1 MNEYFFLRFEADG
14 SPYPNA
20 KEYGN
25 VVRKPLLSLARFPDD
40 TLPCDIYNVPGLH
53 CKTGITGKLVKEIEK
68 SFPDNETTGEGT
80 KFVDKFLDDNSVN
93 RAEYQGSHSFEGNHA
108 RKLLRIIGRMRHEVD
123 HLESE
128 NADKERIMKIIS
140 TLEAFDEVVVACF
153 SKQLIGDYKA
163 AIAAFSKAYMELHK
177 VYKVTVPVK
186 AHLIMDNVVPQIKRR
201 HPGYGIGVVTEQ
213 AFESAHHSF
222 SVEWAKTKI
231 NSITHPDYPQALL
244 DCVVR

>member
-14 SPYPNA
+14 SPFPNA

-40 TLPCDIYNVPGLH
+40 TLLSDIYNVPGLH

-80 KFVDKFLDDNSVN
+80 KFVDEFLDGNN
-93 RAEYQGSHSFEGNHA
+93 IHRAEYQGSHSFEGNHA

-123 HLESE
+123 FLESE
-128 NADKERIMKIIS
+128 GVNKERIMKIIS

-186 AHLIMDNVVPQIKRR
+186 AHLVMHHIVPQIERR
-201 HPGYGIGVVTEQ
+201 HPGNGIGVVTEQ

-222 SVEWAKTKI
+222 KMEWEKTKI
-231 NSITHPDYPQALL
+231 TNINHPDYPKALL

>member
-1 MNEYFFLRFEADG
+1 MNEYFTLRFEADG
-14 SPYPNA
+14 SPHHNA
-20 KEYGN
+20 KEYLN
-25 VVRKPLLSLARFPDD
+25 TVRKPLLSLARFPDD
-40 TLPCDIYNVPGLH
+40 TLLSDIYNVPGLH

-80 KFVDKFLDDNSVN
+80 KFVNEFLDDNNVH

-123 HLESE
+123 FLESE
-128 NADKERIMKIIS
+128 GADKERIRKIIA
-140 TLEAFDEVVVACF
+140 TLEAFDEVVVTCF

-163 AIAAFSKAYMELHK
+163 AIRAFSEAYMELHK

-186 AHLIMDNVVPQIKRR
+186 AHLVMNHVSLQIERR

-222 SVEWAKTKI
+222 KMEWAKTKI
-231 NSITHPDYPQALL
+231 NDINHPDYPEALL

>member
-1 MNEYFFLRFEADG
+1 MRE
-14 SPYPNA
+14 
-20 KEYGN
+20 
-25 VVRKPLLSLARFPDD
+25 PLLSLARYPDE
-40 TLPCDIYNVPGLH
+40 TLLCDIYNVPGLH
-53 CKTGITGKLVKEIEK
+53 CKTGVTAKLIKEIEQ
-68 SFPDNETTGEGT
+68 SFSGNEETGKGT
-80 KFVDKFLDDNSVN
+80 KFVDKFLDENKNSVH
-93 RAEYQGSHSFEGNHA
+93 RTEYQGSHSFEGNHA

-128 NADKERIMKIIS
+128 NANKERIMKIIS

-163 AIAAFSKAYMELHK
+163 AIAAFSEAYMELHE

-186 AHLIMDNVVPQIKRR
+186 AHLIMDHVVPQIERR

>member
-1 MNEYFFLRFEADG
+1 ML
-14 SPYPNA
+14 
-20 KEYGN
+20 
-25 VVRKPLLSLARFPDD
+25 KPLLSLARFPDD
-40 TLPCDIYNVPGLH
+40 TLLSDIYNVPGLH

-80 KFVDKFLDDNSVN
+80 KFVNEFLDDNNVH

-123 HLESE
+123 FLESE
-128 NADKERIMKIIS
+128 GADKERIRKIIG
-140 TLEAFDEVVVACF
+140 TLETFDEVVVTCF

-163 AIAAFSKAYMELHK
+163 AIVAFSKAYMELHK

-186 AHLIMDNVVPQIKRR
+186 AHLVMHHIVPQIERR
-201 HPGYGIGVVTEQ
+201 HPGNGIGVVTEQ
-213 AFESAHHSF
+213 AFKSAHHSF
-222 SVEWAKTKI
+222 KMECEKTKI
-231 NSITHPDYPQALL
+231 TNINHPDYPKALL

>member
-1 MNEYFFLRFEADG
+1 MAAG
-14 SPYPNA
+14 SPWPNA
-20 KEYGN
+20 KEYLN
-25 VVRKPLLSLARFPDD
+25 AVRKPLLSLSRYPDE
-40 TLPCDIYNVPGLH
+40 TLLCDIYNVPGLH
-53 CKTGITGKLVKEIEK
+53 CKTGVTAKLIKEIER
-68 SFPDNETTGEGT
+68 SFSGNEET
-80 KFVDKFLDDNSVN
+80 
-93 RAEYQGSHSFEGNHA
+93 GSHSFEGNHA

-128 NADKERIMKIIS
+128 NANKERIEKIIG
-140 TLEAFDEVVVACF
+140 TLEAFDEVVVTCF

-163 AIAAFSKAYMELHK
+163 AIAAFSEAYMELHE

-186 AHLIMDNVVPQIKRR
+186 AHLIMDHVVPQIERR

-222 SVEWAKTKI
+222 SVEWEKTKI
-231 NSITHPDYPQALL
+231 NSISHPDYPQALL

>member
-1 MNEYFFLRFEADG
+1 M
-14 SPYPNA
+14 
-20 KEYGN
+20 
-25 VVRKPLLSLARFPDD
+25 RKPLLSLARFPDD
-40 TLPCDIYNVPGLH
+40 TLLSDIYNVPGLH

-80 KFVDKFLDDNSVN
+80 KFVNEFLDDNNVH

-123 HLESE
+123 FLESE
-128 NADKERIMKIIS
+128 GVNKERIMKIIS
-140 TLEAFDEVVVACF
+140 TLEAFDEVVVTCF
-153 SKQLIGDYKA
+153 SKQLIGDYKE

-186 AHLIMDNVVPQIKRR
+186 AHLVMHHIVPQIERR
-201 HPGYGIGVVTEQ
+201 HPGNGIGVVTEQ

-222 SVEWAKTKI
+222 KMEWEKTKI
-231 NSITHPDYPQALL
+231 TNINHPDYPKALL

>member
-1 MNEYFFLRFEADG
+1 M
-14 SPYPNA
+14 
-20 KEYGN
+20 
-25 VVRKPLLSLARFPDD
+25 
-40 TLPCDIYNVPGLH
+40 
-53 CKTGITGKLVKEIEK
+53 
-68 SFPDNETTGEGT
+68 
-80 KFVDKFLDDNSVN
+80 DKFLDENSVH
-93 RAEYQGSHSFEGNHA
+93 RTEYQGSHSFEGNHA

-128 NADKERIMKIIS
+128 NANKERIEKIIG
-140 TLEAFDEVVVACF
+140 TLEAFDEVVVTCF

-163 AIAAFSKAYMELHK
+163 AIAAFSEAYMELHE

-186 AHLIMDNVVPQIKRR
+186 AHLIMDHIVPQIERR

-222 SVEWAKTKI
+222 SVEWEKTKI
-231 NSITHPDYPQALL
+231 NSISHPDYPQALL

>member
-1 MNEYFFLRFEADG
+1 M
-14 SPYPNA
+14 
-20 KEYGN
+20 
-25 VVRKPLLSLARFPDD
+25 RKPLLSLARFPDD
-40 TLPCDIYNVPGLH
+40 TLLSDIYNVPGLH

-80 KFVDKFLDDNSVN
+80 KFVDEFLDGNN
-93 RAEYQGSHSFEGNHA
+93 IHRAEYQGSHSFEGNHA

-123 HLESE
+123 FLESE
-128 NADKERIMKIIS
+128 GVNKERIMKIIS
-140 TLEAFDEVVVACF
+140 TLEAFDEVVVTCF
-153 SKQLIGDYKA
+153 SKQLIGDYKE

-186 AHLIMDNVVPQIKRR
+186 AHLVMHHIVPQIERR
-201 HPGYGIGVVTEQ
+201 HPGNGIGVVTEQ

-222 SVEWAKTKI
+222 KMEWEKTKI
-231 NSITHPDYPQALL
+231 TNINHPDYPKALL